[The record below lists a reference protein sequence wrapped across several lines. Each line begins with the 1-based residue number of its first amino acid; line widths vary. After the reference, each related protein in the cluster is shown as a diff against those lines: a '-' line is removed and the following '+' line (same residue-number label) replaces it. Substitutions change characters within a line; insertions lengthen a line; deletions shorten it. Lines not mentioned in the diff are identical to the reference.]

1 IRILGDITPE
11 KVAILQEVDSI
22 FINELRE
29 FGFPPSNRYPVT
41 TEVCTYDDEI
51 IRDAIVTEMNRN
63 GQVFLINNRVQNIYL
78 IEQKVRALVPDAR
91 VAVAHGQMPTEQLE
105 QTIIDFIDYEY
116 DVLIA
121 TSVIESG
128 VDIPNVNTIIVHNAH
143 MFGLSD
149 LHQLRGRVG
158 RSNRKAYCY
167 LMAPPLNALTSDA
180 RRRLQAIETFAELGS
195 GFNIAMQDL
204 DIRGAGNILGAEQ
217 SGFIT
222 DLGYETYQ
230 KILNE
235 ALSELRDQEFSQL
248 FADRKDANNNYV
260 HDCFIESDME
270 LMLPNWYVESQ
281 TERMAL
287 YRELDNIQ
295 DERALEEYR
304 KRLTDRFG
312 RIPDEAGDLMT
323 MVRLRWLAQRYGVE
337 RLILK
342 RGKMHAYLVSNTK
355 SAFYESK
362 EFETLIQFCMTNYK
376 RCALS
381 EKDNKRIVQVSN
393 INSVDDA
400 YSIFNELSIKK

>member
-1 IRILGDITPE
+1 
-11 KVAILQEVDSI
+11 
-22 FINELRE
+22 
-29 FGFPPSNRYPVT
+29 
-41 TEVCTYDDEI
+41 
-51 IRDAIVTEMNRN
+51 
-63 GQVFLINNRVQNIYL
+63 
-78 IEQKVRALVPDAR
+78 
-91 VAVAHGQMPTEQLE
+91 MPTEQLE

-128 VDIPNVNTIIVHNAH
+128 VDIPNVNTIIVNNAH

-158 RSNRKAYCY
+158 RSNRKAFCY
-167 LMAPPLNALTSDA
+167 LIAPPLSMLTSDA

-235 ALSELRDQEFSQL
+235 ALTELRDQEFSQL
-248 FADRKDANNNYV
+248 FADNRNSNTTFVN
-260 HDCFIESDME
+260 DCFIESDLE

-281 TERMAL
+281 TERIAL

-295 DERALEEYR
+295 SEQALEDYK

-312 RIPDEAGDLMT
+312 RIPDEVNDLMT

-337 RLILK
+337 RLYLK
-342 RGKMHAYLVSNTK
+342 NNRMKAYLISNPQ
-355 SAFYESK
+355 SAFYDST
-362 EFETLIQFCMTNYK
+362 EFNSLITYCSHNAR
-376 RCALS
+376 RCALI
-381 EKDNKRIVQVSN
+381 ETAGKNIVQISN
-393 INSVDDA
+393 ITSVQDA
-400 YSIFNELSIKK
+400 YDIFCQIKEHNMNA

>member
-1 IRILGDITPE
+1 MGARDLSILTTP
-11 KVAILQEVDSI
+11 
-22 FINELRE
+22 
-29 FGFPPSNRYPVT
+29 PPNRYPVA
-41 TEVCTYDDEI
+41 TEVCTYDDDI
-51 IRDAIVTEMNRN
+51 IRTAITDEINRN
-63 GQVFLINNRVQNIYL
+63 GQVFFINNRVQNIYL
-78 IEQKVRALVPDAR
+78 IEQKIRTLVPEAR
-91 VAVAHGQMPTEQLE
+91 IAIAHGQMPTEQLE

-128 VDIPNVNTIIVHNAH
+128 VDIPNVNTIIVNNAH

-158 RSNRKAYCY
+158 RSNRKAFCY
-167 LMAPPLNALTSDA
+167 LIAPPLSMLTSDA

-235 ALSELRDQEFSQL
+235 ALTELRDQEFSQL
-248 FADRKDANNNYV
+248 FADNRNSNTTFVN
-260 HDCFIESDME
+260 DCFIESDLE

-281 TERMAL
+281 TERIAL

-295 DERALEEYR
+295 SEQALEDYK

-312 RIPDEAGDLMT
+312 RIPDEVNDLMT

-337 RLILK
+337 RLYLK
-342 RGKMHAYLVSNTK
+342 NNRMKAYLISNPQ
-355 SAFYESK
+355 SAFYDST
-362 EFETLIQFCMTNYK
+362 EFNSLITYCSHNAR
-376 RCALS
+376 RCALI
-381 EKDNKRIVQVSN
+381 ETAGKNIVQISN
-393 INSVDDA
+393 ITSVQDA
-400 YSIFNELSIKK
+400 YDIFCQIKEHNMNA

>member
-1 IRILGDITPE
+1 MG
-11 KVAILQEVDSI
+11 KC
-22 FINELRE
+22 F
-29 FGFPPSNRYPVT
+29 F
-41 TEVCTYDDEI
+41 
-51 IRDAIVTEMNRN
+51 
-63 GQVFLINNRVQNIYL
+63 INNRVQNIYL
-78 IEQKVRALVPDAR
+78 IEQKIRALVPDAR
-91 VAVAHGQMPTEQLE
+91 IAIAHGQMPTQHLE
-105 QTIIDFIDYEY
+105 ETIIDFIDYEY

-128 VDIPNVNTIIVHNAH
+128 VDIPNVNTIIVNNAH

-167 LMAPPLNALTSDA
+167 LIAPPLNMLTSDA

-235 ALSELRDQEFSQL
+235 ALTELRDQEFSQL
-248 FADRKDANNNYV
+248 FADQYNNKQSYV
-260 HDCFIESDME
+260 NDCFIESDLE

-281 TERMAL
+281 TERIAL

-295 DERALEEYR
+295 TEQALKEYQQ
-304 KRLTDRFG
+304 RLTDRFG
-312 RIPDEAGDLMT
+312 RIPEEANNLMT

-337 RLILK
+337 RLSLK
-342 RGKMHAYLVSNTK
+342 KGKMNAYLISNPQSLFYD
-355 SAFYESK
+355 SA
-362 EFETLIQFCMTNYK
+362 EFKAMLQYCFNNAR
-376 RCALS
+376 RCALI
-381 EKDNKRIVQVSN
+381 EKDKKNIVQISN
-393 INSVDDA
+393 IHSVQDA
-400 YSIFNELSIKK
+400 YNIFNEIDAK

>member
-1 IRILGDITPE
+1 MDNKCKHHWFVI
-11 KVAILQEVDSI
+11 
-22 FINELRE
+22 
-29 FGFPPSNRYPVT
+29 
-41 TEVCTYDDEI
+41 
-51 IRDAIVTEMNRN
+51 
-63 GQVFLINNRVQNIYL
+63 FLINLNKHTKTSNIRI
-78 IEQKVRALVPDAR
+78 IEKTKNTRN
-91 VAVAHGQMPTEQLE
+91 
-105 QTIIDFIDYEY
+105 
-116 DVLIA
+116 
-121 TSVIESG
+121 TS
-128 VDIPNVNTIIVHNAH
+128 
-143 MFGLSD
+143 
-149 LHQLRGRVG
+149 
-158 RSNRKAYCY
+158 
-167 LMAPPLNALTSDA
+167 
-180 RRRLQAIETFAELGS
+180 IETFAELGS

-248 FADRKDANNNYV
+248 FADRKDDNYV

-295 DERALEEYR
+295 NERALEEY
-304 KRLTDRFG
+304 KQRLTDRFG

-342 RGKMHAYLVSNTK
+342 RGKMHAYLVSNQK

-362 EFETLIQFCMTNYK
+362 EFEELIQYCMTNYK

-400 YSIFNELSIKK
+400 YKMFKELRVKS

>member
-1 IRILGDITPE
+1 
-11 KVAILQEVDSI
+11 
-22 FINELRE
+22 
-29 FGFPPSNRYPVT
+29 
-41 TEVCTYDDEI
+41 
-51 IRDAIVTEMNRN
+51 
-63 GQVFLINNRVQNIYL
+63 
-78 IEQKVRALVPDAR
+78 
-91 VAVAHGQMPTEQLE
+91 
-105 QTIIDFIDYEY
+105 
-116 DVLIA
+116 
-121 TSVIESG
+121 
-128 VDIPNVNTIIVHNAH
+128 
-143 MFGLSD
+143 
-149 LHQLRGRVG
+149 
-158 RSNRKAYCY
+158 
-167 LMAPPLNALTSDA
+167 
-180 RRRLQAIETFAELGS
+180 
-195 GFNIAMQDL
+195 MQDL

-235 ALSELRDQEFSQL
+235 ALSELRDQEFSGL
-248 FADRKDANNNYV
+248 FADRKNTNDNYV

-295 DERALEEYR
+295 NERALEEYK

-342 RGKMHAYLVSNTK
+342 RGKMYAYLVSNQK

-381 EKDNKRIVQVSN
+381 EKDKKRIVQVSN
-393 INSVDDA
+393 VNSVDDA
-400 YSIFNELSIKK
+400 YNVFNELKIEN

>member
-1 IRILGDITPE
+1 
-11 KVAILQEVDSI
+11 
-22 FINELRE
+22 
-29 FGFPPSNRYPVT
+29 
-41 TEVCTYDDEI
+41 
-51 IRDAIVTEMNRN
+51 
-63 GQVFLINNRVQNIYL
+63 
-78 IEQKVRALVPDAR
+78 
-91 VAVAHGQMPTEQLE
+91 MPTEQLE

-128 VDIPNVNTIIVHNAH
+128 VDIPNVNTIIVNNAH

-158 RSNRKAYCY
+158 RSNRKAFCY
-167 LMAPPLNALTSDA
+167 LIAPPLSMLTSDA

-235 ALSELRDQEFSQL
+235 ALTELRDQEFSQL
-248 FADRKDANNNYV
+248 FADNRNSNTTFVN
-260 HDCFIESDME
+260 DCFIESDLE

-281 TERMAL
+281 TERIAL

-295 DERALEEYR
+295 SEQALEDYK

-312 RIPDEAGDLMT
+312 RIPDEVNDLMT

-337 RLILK
+337 RLYLK
-342 RGKMHAYLVSNTK
+342 NNRMKAYLISNPQ
-355 SAFYESK
+355 SAFYDST
-362 EFETLIQFCMTNYK
+362 EFNSLITYCSHNAR
-376 RCALS
+376 RCALI
-381 EKDNKRIVQVSN
+381 ETAGKNIVQISN
-393 INSVDDA
+393 ITSVQDA
-400 YSIFNELSIKK
+400 YDIFCQIKEHNTNA